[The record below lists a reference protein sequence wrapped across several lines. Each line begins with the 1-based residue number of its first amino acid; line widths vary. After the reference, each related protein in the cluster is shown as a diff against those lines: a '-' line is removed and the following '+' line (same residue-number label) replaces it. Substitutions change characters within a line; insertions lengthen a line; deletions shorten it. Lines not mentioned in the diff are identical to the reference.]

1 MNTCWRADANER
13 PNCADIRLIF
23 DAMLERNNQNY
34 GYVKLVGD
42 SCDENREM

>member
-23 DAMLERNNQNY
+23 DAMLERNNE
-34 GYVKLVGD
+34 KLWICEI
-42 SCDENREM
+42 SW